1 MTTAKHTTRK
11 PEVLAQHTPAPG
23 SDMNTDK
30 ELQQFYAR
38 ERAALSFL
46 KNKLREAADLIDELE
61 KYPDEC
67 LCAAE
72 AKLSFISPVL
82 PLMFSRCKDILELAD
97 LRSRRHLV
105 PQ

>member
-1 MTTAKHTTRK
+1 MTTKN
-11 PEVLAQHTPAPG
+11 
-23 SDMNTDK
+23 D
-30 ELQQFYAR
+30 LQQYYAR

-46 KNKLREAADLIDELE
+46 KNKLREAVDLIDALE
-61 KYPDEC
+61 KHPDEY

-82 PLMFSRCKDILELAD
+82 PLMFSRCKDILDLAD
-97 LRSRRHLV
+97 LRGRRHQV

>member
-1 MTTAKHTTRK
+1 
-11 PEVLAQHTPAPG
+11 
-23 SDMNTDK
+23 MNTDK
-30 ELQQFYAR
+30 ELQQLYAR

-46 KNKLREAADLIDELE
+46 KNKLREAANLIDELE

-82 PLMFSRCKDILELAD
+82 PLMFSRCKDILELSE
-97 LRSRRHLV
+97 RGTSV
-105 PQ
+105 PPVEKQ